1 MGKLIGYVKS
11 FLKKGDMLLLFLCV
25 TATVFGIVAIASA
38 TNYRGSG
45 RFLLIQ
51 SMALLLGILL
61 YMVVTLVDI
70 DIFAGQRTLLVAFN
84 TVFIGM
90 LLIWGV
96 EGSTGNRSWLEFS
109 FLPFNIQPAEICKIT
124 FIVILAKTMSL
135 QKDHVSSLRSV
146 SQITLHTLY
155 IVGLIIVVSKDAGVA
170 LTFVVIFIVMAYT
183 GGIFDSSID
192 PSGLNERYHMMR
204 SMDTLSGGGLTGQG
218 LFHGSTVQR
227 GGLFA
232 QHTDFIFSSIGEELG
247 LLGCVAVLVLLA
259 AIVIRCIYVGV
270 HARSYMN
277 RMICFGIAAMLIF
290 QIGVNV
296 GMCLGVF
303 PVIGLTLP
311 FFSYGGAKQQPQA
324 VFQPRL
330 VPAGQLVGNI
340 CPGGFARLKHDFLL
354 AHTVIF
360 QSVFPQNKN
369 CLFKQLRIR
378 RFDQHY
384 LAGRSFYHKI
394 PPLPTVSPF
403 LAGVIR

>member
-183 GGIFDSSID
+183 GGVSGWWFVGGFGAIAAAVPFLWKYLMADYQKNRILVIFDSSID
-192 PSGLNERYHMMR
+192 PSGLNERYHMLR

-247 LLGCVAVLVLLA
+247 LLGCVVVLVLLA

-311 FFSYGGAKQQPQA
+311 FFSYGGSSI
-324 VFQPRL
+324 V
-330 VPAGQLVGNI
+330 
-340 CPGGFARLKHDFLL
+340 
-354 AHTVIF
+354 TM
-360 QSVFPQNKN
+360 
-369 CLFKQLRIR
+369 
-378 RFDQHY
+378 
-384 LAGRSFYHKI
+384 
-394 PPLPTVSPF
+394 F
-403 LAGVIR
+403 LAMGVVSGIKYRPATDTAIRYITPYG